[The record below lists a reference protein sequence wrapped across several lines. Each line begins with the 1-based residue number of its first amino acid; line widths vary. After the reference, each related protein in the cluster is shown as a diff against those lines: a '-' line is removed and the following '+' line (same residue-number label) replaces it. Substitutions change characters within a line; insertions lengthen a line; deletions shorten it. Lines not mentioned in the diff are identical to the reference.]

1 MEPNRANPLM
11 WLFSSL
17 VKEERAALQFSLGY
31 LRELLE
37 KNQLKVLEA
46 YSHGWTVPNKTPA
59 LLLPLLKPLDF
70 RQPWGM
76 TNILIATR

>member
-1 MEPNRANPLM
+1 
-11 WLFSSL
+11 
-17 VKEERAALQFSLGY
+17 
-31 LRELLE
+31 
-37 KNQLKVLEA
+37 LEA